1 MNLPVDLTQYPG
13 MIGGFFKT
21 AYQIGKPFILF
32 CLADFIIITVGEA
45 LHHIPALESLNE
57 LSNVS
62 IPQVAIF
69 VIGVVLFMLCTWLSY
84 QKSIKNFEEID
95 L

>member
-1 MNLPVDLTQYPG
+1 
-13 MIGGFFKT
+13 I
-21 AYQIGKPFILF
+21 
-32 CLADFIIITVGEA
+32 

-62 IPQVAIF
+62 IPQVVIF
-69 VIGVVLFMLCTWLSY
+69 VIGIALFMLCTWISY